1 MKRTI
6 ILGLVTALLLSVVF
20 AGAALAEEKAVF
32 NVGANWQPP
41 PAYHGNH
48 FAPGGVGGAYW
59 WVYEPLFVF
68 IPDTWE
74 MRETRLAVSYE
85 DTPEAFT
92 VTLRE
97 GVVWHDGTPFTSKD
111 VLSTFKLGYLKAWL
125 IWKYLDR
132 IETPDDL
139 TVKFVWKT
147 PIIFAG
153 PIVARETIRWP
164 DHIYGKWADQVDF
177 TIGRDDGV
185 NKTVTMEL
193 LGFKPEKPIG
203 TGPFMLTAVTTSE
216 MILEKHQDHY
226 AADIVDFDEVH
237 IVRWTANEV
246 IWPLLKA
253 GKMDASHVA
262 TPPDLTSE
270 IMKAQP
276 GMSMALPTDFGSF
289 TLAMNLRPEKYQ
301 HPALASVE
309 FRQVIAYALD
319 REQLAKASYYYGL
332 PVTEYAHNLLESMKD
347 PWLTDWLLEN
357 MTHYTYDPA
366 KAEALLTEIGCTKGP
381 DGFWRDPDG
390 KTIEIE
396 AIAHAGYS
404 DWVLAIDNIATQLT
418 NFGIKVEARPT
429 EGAIYWGTL
438 TAGDFQW
445 GIEWA
450 SHWRPIPHPLD
461 GYFRAFDPTGDTSR
475 RVGWPETKFGAL
487 TAHLVDQLG
496 TVTDVARQERIVEI
510 LAWTHNEYVASL
522 PFVEKRLMLFNLEGV
537 RVKGWPAAEDPIW
550 STAAGGIERCYTE
563 LMIEGIIKAVR

>member
-496 TVTDVARQERIVEI
+496 TVTDVARQERIVEM
-510 LAWTHNEYVASL
+510 LAWMHNEYVASL

>member
-1 MKRTI
+1 MKRII
-6 ILGLVTALLLSVVF
+6 ILWLVTALLLGIVF

-32 NVGANWQPP
+32 NVGATWDVP

-68 IPDTWE
+68 VPATWE
-74 MRETRLAVSYE
+74 LLETRLAVSYE
-85 DTPEAFT
+85 NTPEAFT

-111 VLSTFKLGYLKAWL
+111 VLSTYKIGYLKAWL
-125 IWKYLDR
+125 IWKYIDR

-139 TVKFVWKT
+139 TVKFIWKT

-164 DHIYGKWADQVDF
+164 DHIYGKWADRVDL
-177 TIGRDDGV
+177 TIGRDEGV
-185 NKTVTMEL
+185 NKTVVTEL

-203 TGPFMLTAVTTSE
+203 TGPFMLKAVTTSE
-216 MILEKHQDHY
+216 MILEKNQNHY
-226 AADIVDFDEVH
+226 AADRVDFDEVH
-237 IVRWTANEV
+237 IVQWTANEV

-276 GMSMALPTDFGSF
+276 GMSLALPTDFGAF
-289 TLAMNLRPEKYQ
+289 TLAINLRPEKYQ
-301 HPALASVE
+301 HLALASAE
-309 FRQVIAYALD
+309 FRQAIAYALD

-332 PVTEYAHNLLESMKD
+332 PVTEYAHNLLESLKD

-381 DGFWRDPDG
+381 DGFWRDPSG

-396 AIAHAGYS
+396 VIAHAGYS

-445 GIEWA
+445 AIEWG

-461 GYFRAFDPTGDTSR
+461 GYFRAFDPAGDTSR
-475 RVGWPETKFGAL
+475 RVGWPETRLGAL
-487 TAHLVDQLG
+487 TERLVDQLG
-496 TVTDVARQERIVEI
+496 AEPNVARQEKIVEI
-510 LAWTHNEYVASL
+510 LAFIHNEYVASL

-537 RVKGWPAAEDPIW
+537 RVKGWPAIEDSIW
-550 STAAGGIERCYTE
+550 STAAGGIERCYSE
-563 LMIEGIIKAVR
+563 LMITGRIKAVR

>member
-1 MKRTI
+1 MKRII
-6 ILGLVTALLLSVVF
+6 ILWLVTALLLGIVF

-496 TVTDVARQERIVEI
+496 TEPNVARQERIVEM
-510 LAWTHNEYVASL
+510 LAWMHNEYVASL

>member
-1 MKRTI
+1 MKRII
-6 ILGLVTALLLSVVF
+6 ILWLVTALLLSVVF

-32 NVGANWQPP
+32 NMGATWDVP

-68 IPDTWE
+68 VPATWE
-74 MRETRLAVSYE
+74 LLETRLAVSYE
-85 DTPEAFT
+85 NTPEAFT

-111 VLSTFKLGYLKAWL
+111 VLSTYKIGYLKAWL

-153 PIVARETIRWP
+153 PIVARETVRWP

-177 TIGRDDGV
+177 TIGRDEGV
-185 NKTVTMEL
+185 NKTVVKEL
-193 LGFKPEKPIG
+193 LGFKPKKPIG
-203 TGPFMLTAVTTSE
+203 TGPFMLKAVSTSE
-216 MILEKHQDHY
+216 MILEKNQDYY
-226 AADIVDFDEVH
+226 AADNVDFDEVH
-237 IVRWTANEV
+237 IVQWTANEV

-253 GKMDASHVA
+253 GKMDVSHVA

-276 GMSMALPTDFGSF
+276 GMSLALPTDFGAF
-289 TLAMNLRPEKYQ
+289 TLAINLRPEKYQ
-301 HPALASVE
+301 HLALASAE

-319 REQLAKASYYYGL
+319 RGELAKASYYYGL
-332 PVTEYAHNLLESMKD
+332 PVTEYAHNLLESLKD

-381 DGFWRDPDG
+381 DGFWRDPAG

-396 AIAHAGYS
+396 VIAHAGYS

-418 NFGIKVEARPT
+418 KFGIKVEARPT

-438 TAGDFQW
+438 TAGNFQW
-445 GIEWA
+445 AIEWG

-461 GYFRAFDPTGDTSR
+461 GYFRAFDPTGDTSM
-475 RVGWPETKFGAL
+475 RVGWPETRLGAL
-487 TAHLVDQLG
+487 TERLVDQLG
-496 TVTDVARQERIVEI
+496 TELNVARQKEIVEI
-510 LAWTHNEYVASL
+510 LAFIHNEYVASL
-522 PFVEKRLMLFNLEGV
+522 PFVEKRLMIFNLEGV
-537 RVKGWPAAEDPIW
+537 RVKGWPAAEEPIW
-550 STAAGGIERCYTE
+550 SIAAGGPERSYVE
-563 LMIEGIIKAVR
+563 LVITGRIKAVR

>member
-6 ILGLVTALLLSVVF
+6 ILVLVTALLLGVVF

-32 NVGANWQPP
+32 NTMATWSVP

-74 MRETRLAVSYE
+74 LRETRLTVSYE

-132 IETPDDL
+132 IEAPDDL

-177 TIGRDDGV
+177 TIGRDEGV
-185 NKTVTMEL
+185 NKTVVTEVM
-193 LGFKPEKPIG
+193 GFKPEKPIG
-203 TGPFMLTAVTTSE
+203 TGPFILTAVTTSE
-216 MILEKHQDHY
+216 MILEKHQNHY
-226 AADIVDFDEVH
+226 AADMVDFDEVH
-237 IVRWTANEV
+237 IVQQTANEV

-276 GMSMALPTDFGSF
+276 GMSLALPTDFGSF

-301 HPALASVE
+301 HPALASAE

-357 MTHYTYDPA
+357 MTHYTYDPV
-366 KAEALLTEIGCTKGP
+366 KAEALLTEIGCTKGS
-381 DGFWRDPDG
+381 DGFWNDPSG

-396 AIAHAGYS
+396 VIAHAGYS

-438 TAGDFQW
+438 TAGNFQW
-445 GIEWA
+445 GIEWG

-461 GYFRAFDPTGDTSR
+461 GYFRAFDPAGDTSR
-475 RVGWPETKFGAL
+475 RVGWPETRLGAL
-487 TAHLVDQLG
+487 TERLVDQLG
-496 TVTDVARQERIVEI
+496 AEPNVARQEKIVEI
-510 LAWTHNEYVASL
+510 LAFIHNEYVASL
-522 PFVEKRLMLFNLEGV
+522 PFVEKRLTIFNLEGV

>member
-445 GIEWA
+445 AIEWA

-496 TVTDVARQERIVEI
+496 TVTDVARQERIVEM
-510 LAWTHNEYVASL
+510 LAWMHNEYVASL

>member
-32 NVGANWQPP
+32 NVGGTWDVP

-48 FAPGGVGGAYW
+48 FAPGGVGTAYW

-68 IPDTWE
+68 IPATWE
-74 MRETRLAVSYE
+74 LLETRLGVSYE
-85 DTPEAFT
+85 STPEAFT
-92 VTLRE
+92 VKLRE

-111 VLSTFKLGYLKAWL
+111 VLSTYKVGYLKSWL
-125 IWKYLDR
+125 IWKFLDR

-139 TVKFVWKT
+139 TVKFIWKT

-153 PIVARETIRWP
+153 PIVAREPIRWP
-164 DHIYGKWADQVDF
+164 YHIYGKWTEQIDL
-177 TIGRDDGV
+177 TIGKDEGV
-185 NKTVTMEL
+185 NKTVVKEL
-193 LGFKPEKPIG
+193 LGFKPKKPIG
-203 TGPFMLTAVTTSE
+203 TGPFMLKVVSTSE
-216 MILEKHQDHY
+216 MILEKNQDYY
-226 AADIVDFDEVH
+226 AADNVDFDEVH
-237 IVRWTANEV
+237 VVQWTANEV

-253 GKMDASHVA
+253 GKIDASHVA

-276 GMSMALPTDFGSF
+276 GMSLALPTDLGAF

-301 HPALASVE
+301 HRALASVE
-309 FRQVIAYALD
+309 FRQAIAYALD

-332 PVTEYAHNLLESMKD
+332 PMTEYAHGLLESLKD

-381 DGFWRDPDG
+381 DGFWRDPAG

-396 AIAHAGYS
+396 VIAHAGYS

-418 NFGIKVEARPT
+418 HFGIKVEARPT

-438 TAGDFQW
+438 TAGNFQW
-445 GIEWA
+445 AIEWA
-450 SHWRPIPHPLD
+450 ANWKPVPHPLD
-461 GYFRAFDPTGDTSR
+461 GFNRAFSPTGDTSM
-475 RVGWPETKFGAL
+475 RVGWPETRLGAL
-487 TAHLVDQLG
+487 TERLVDQLG
-496 TVTDVARQERIVEI
+496 TELNVARQKKIVEI
-510 LAWTHNEYVASL
+510 LAFIHNEYVASL
-522 PFVEKRLMLFNLEGV
+522 PFVEKRMMVFNLEGV
-537 RVKGWPAAEDPIW
+537 RVEGWPALEDPIW
-550 STAAGGIERCYTE
+550 SMVPGRVELGYSE
-563 LMIEGIIKAVR
+563 LMIQGIIKAVR